1 MAPSDESGNERTRA
15 TISSRRSS
23 PKITHFHRQAVP
35 TAIGWGRTPEAVGDP
50 GGAGIRVSL
59 YGRRV
64 RIDVALSPDAV
75 VEAPAVAIA
84 VDVIRATTTIAYA
97 LAQGYREVVCC
108 PASRTRDAAARD
120 RRGRG
125 ARGRGRPPAAARF
138 ALGNSPREFAEG
150 TPLGD
155 VLVLLDDERHARG
168 LLAARRP
175 DSRWSARSRTSR
187 RARRRRRA
195 ARAPCSGSV
204 AVRCAGAD
212 GASCLDD
219 AYVAGRL
226 VAELSAY
233 LPEWQL
239 GDAAELVRSAA
250 GSYTS
255 EVEALGHSSSA
266 VSLREFDLCDDV
278 RVCARVDAVPLVI
291 EAVMLDRGRARAFTT
306 R

>member
-1 MAPSDESGNERTRA
+1 
-15 TISSRRSS
+15 
-23 PKITHFHRQAVP
+23 
-35 TAIGWGRTPEAVGDP
+35 
-50 GGAGIRVSL
+50 
-59 YGRRV
+59 V

-75 VEAPAVAIA
+75 LDAPSVAIA

-97 LAQGYREVVCC
+97 LAQGYQEVICC
-108 PASRTRDAAARD
+108 PGVDDARAAAAEIGEAAVLAGEVERL
-120 RRGRG
+120 
-125 ARGRGRPPAAARF
+125 PPPGF

-150 TPLGD
+150 NPLGD
-155 VLVLLDDERHARG
+155 VLVLSTTNGTRAVCAAASSAGLALVGSLANLTSCAAAAARG
-168 LLAARRP
+168 ARGVR
-175 DSRWSARSRTSR
+175 
-187 RARRRRRA
+187 
-195 ARAPCSGSV
+195 GSV

-212 GASCLDD
+212 GDVCFDD

-250 GSYTS
+250 GAYTS

-266 VSLREFDLCDDV
+266 ASLREFDLWDDV

-291 EAVMLDRGRARAFTT
+291 EAVMLDGGRARAFTT